1 MKKEIDYKKL
11 FELLLDEINE
21 NKIRAS
27 VMISADLDL
36 PTLRFY
42 EGQRIVLNRV
52 LDSIDYED

>member
-1 MKKEIDYKKL
+1 MY
-11 FELLLDEINE
+11 
-21 NKIRAS
+21 
-27 VMISADLDL
+27 VADLDL